1 MCEQTRL
8 VGWGLKC
15 EQPGTGFW
23 ARLVALRKQVRIH
36 ICIHLSRQCRHERR
50 PRPTYSWVHTDTHT
64 DFPHH
69 RWGWQWHAS
78 LETVPVVHLL
88 MVKCSLSYYSLLLS
102 CRVFFNTAH
111 ARVSLYSFYYL
122 VITRNE
128 KVFVMRDISKAE
140 KTKSINH
147 TSREKITFV
156 FINKFCN
163 LSPIWVHEEPVWASF
178 KRQPSSL
185 WWERSSRP
193 YLLPKWPTSWLQSSR
208 SQSNNKGG
216 EVWNASLLHFCWV
229 LSLLRWSV
237 AISWRLLSPHSRTE
251 MMSWFFKALLSSSEV
266 HGQSLEFSVHAQ

>member
-78 LETVPVVHLL
+78 LETVSVLHLL
-88 MVKCSLSYYSLLLS
+88 MVKCSLSYYSVLLS
-102 CRVFFNTAH
+102 CRVFYCPCISH
-111 ARVSLYSFYYL
+111 YSFYYS

-128 KVFVMRDISKAE
+128 KVLLMTARLKAG

-147 TSREKITFV
+147 T
-156 FINKFCN
+156 
-163 LSPIWVHEEPVWASF
+163 
-178 KRQPSSL
+178 
-185 WWERSSRP
+185 
-193 YLLPKWPTSWLQSSR
+193 LQ
-208 SQSNNKGG
+208 
-216 EVWNASLLHFCWV
+216 
-229 LSLLRWSV
+229 
-237 AISWRLLSPHSRTE
+237 
-251 MMSWFFKALLSSSEV
+251 
-266 HGQSLEFSVHAQ
+266 